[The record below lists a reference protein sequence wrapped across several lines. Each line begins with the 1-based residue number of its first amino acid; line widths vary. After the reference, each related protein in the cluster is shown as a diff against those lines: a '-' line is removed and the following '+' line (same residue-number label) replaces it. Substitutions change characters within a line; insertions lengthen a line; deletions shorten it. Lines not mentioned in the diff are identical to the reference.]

1 MIFFQAPFYP
11 KEAER
16 KGATASEY
24 GLVFGVFE
32 LVVFLV
38 SPLCGKYLPR
48 IGAHKA
54 FSMGIYTT
62 GSMCVVFGFLDRF
75 QNPTYFI
82 TASFLVRVIEA
93 CGNAAFL
100 TASFSL
106 VAQYFQS
113 SISTVFALVEMS
125 FGVGMILGNFQIVF
139 HYWRR
144 TLAKIIKEKPSF

>member
-1 MIFFQAPFYP
+1 MP
-11 KEAER
+11 K
-16 KGATASEY
+16 
-24 GLVFGVFE
+24 
-32 LVVFLV
+32 
-38 SPLCGKYLPR
+38 

-62 GSMCVVFGFLDRF
+62 GSMCVVFGFLDSF

-106 VAQYFQS
+106 VAQYFQAS
-113 SISTVFALVEMS
+113 LSTVFALVEMS
-125 FGVGMILGNFQIVF
+125 FGVGMILGIV
-139 HYWRR
+139 
-144 TLAKIIKEKPSF
+144 L